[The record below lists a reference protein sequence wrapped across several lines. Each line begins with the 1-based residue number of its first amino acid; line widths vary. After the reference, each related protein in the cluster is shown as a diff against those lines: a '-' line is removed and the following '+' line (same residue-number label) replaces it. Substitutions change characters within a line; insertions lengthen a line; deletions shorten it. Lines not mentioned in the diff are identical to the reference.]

1 MKRTIYLAIAGFLVS
16 STLYAGP
23 SASDHEK
30 GKKAKYEP
38 VSNSSSSV
46 SVRVVFIPRE
56 VRVIREYY
64 GPRYQS
70 LPPGLQKKYRRTG
83 QLPPGWQ
90 KKMQPFP
97 VVLERQLTVLP
108 AGYER
113 GVIDGHAIIYNPRT
127 QVIFDIAVLF

>member
-1 MKRTIYLAIAGFLVS
+1 MKRTIYLAIAGVLVS

-23 SASDHEK
+23 AASDHEK

-70 LPPGLQKKYRRTG
+70 LPPGLQRSIAARVA
-83 QLPPGWQ
+83 PPRQ
-90 KKMQPFP
+90 KRCSRFRLSSN
-97 VVLERQLTVLP
+97 VS
-108 AGYER
+108 
-113 GVIDGHAIIYNPRT
+113 
-127 QVIFDIAVLF
+127 